1 MVDWDEYEEG
11 GMMELPETKT
21 EVVARKVTPVFFL
34 IDTSSMSGIKIDA
47 VNNAMKEIIHE
58 LSGLESPDFDL
69 RYAVLSFGTE
79 CKWETGDDYLVRC
92 CDDVWADLSTCDGEA
107 DFNTA
112 CKMLK
117 EKMSAKRGFFRF
129 ATGITIMPPLIVL
142 LIGGFVK
149 ADNPDDVNGIEELKT
164 NRYFR
169 DSVKLAIAI
178 GENANLKLCENFTDD
193 KEMVWTAYNEKAFRK
208 ILDAI
213 RFATISTGALMDDE
227 DENSEITE
235 SEIATL
241 KDAIKNEFESD
252 FTDENDVSLAG
263 DVRILVNDD
272 DFKWDSDWDEEIL
285 SEYRIEG
292 KTMRFNE
299 TYDVCVCQFGKSM
312 PNEALNAVYKVS
324 VAYQNKLTVKNVSDK
339 CREVIVRLKPGEA
352 IEISK
357 PDSIGLTYGNQT
369 VPIYT
374 GSWSEFDWT
383 PDGSDGTW
391 E

>member
-1 MVDWDEYEEG
+1 VLNYLDSNIATIKRELTIFYVLDTSGSMVGTPIATLNRTMTETVEALKSFAKSLVDVKLKIAVLEFNTGCRWMSANGPEEIEKFHWEDLSAG
-11 GMMELPETKT
+11 GLTDVGITLRELNSKLSRSTFLQSMT
-21 EVVARKVTPVFFL
+21 EVYSPIIIFMTDGFANEGYEKEL
-34 IDTSSMSGIKIDA
+34 
-47 VNNAMKEIIHE
+47 KEIRDNIW
-58 LSGLESPDFDL
+58 FT
-69 RYAVLSFGTE
+69 RAIKV
-79 CKWETGDDYLVRC
+79 
-92 CDDVWADLSTCDGEA
+92 
-107 DFNTA
+107 
-112 CKMLK
+112 
-117 EKMSAKRGFFRF
+117 GF
-129 ATGITIMPPLIVL
+129 
-142 LIGGFVK
+142 
-149 ADNPDDVNGIEELKT
+149 
-164 NRYFR
+164 
-169 DSVKLAIAI
+169 AI
-178 GENANLKLCENFTDD
+178 GENANLKLCENFTGD
-193 KEMVWTAYNEKAFRK
+193 KEMVLTAYNEKAFRR
-208 ILDAI
+208 ILDA
-213 RFATISTGALMDDE
+213 ATISTGALMDDE

-252 FTDENDVSLAG
+252 FTDENDGSLAG

-383 PDGSDGTW
+383 PDGSGGTW